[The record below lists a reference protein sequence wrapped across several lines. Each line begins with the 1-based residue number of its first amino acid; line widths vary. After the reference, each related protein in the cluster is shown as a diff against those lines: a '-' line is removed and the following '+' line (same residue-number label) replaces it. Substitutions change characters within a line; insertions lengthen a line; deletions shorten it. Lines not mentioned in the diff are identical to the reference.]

1 MTLGRLELR
10 KIRRLGKVGGTT
22 LNVFARLVCERRPR
36 RVTEVRLWT
45 WHDLKVLA
53 VFASLRVAYEN
64 PFVSREDKER
74 CSFMLSKQNPI
85 RSGSMAT
92 APKGISSWILWI
104 CFYSFLWCPLQP
116 RQQPLRLPEHF
127 WKLSLSKTQAAWLS

>member
-1 MTLGRLELR
+1 MREEASKGDRSAALDVARLENAVEY
-10 KIRRLGKVGGTT
+10 K
-22 LNVFARLVCERRPR
+22 
-36 RVTEVRLWT
+36 
-45 WHDLKVLA
+45 LA
-53 VFASLRVAYEN
+53 VFASLHVAYEN

-92 APKGISSWILWI
+92 APKGSSSWILWI

-127 WKLSLSKTQAAWLS
+127 WKLSLSKTQAAWLP